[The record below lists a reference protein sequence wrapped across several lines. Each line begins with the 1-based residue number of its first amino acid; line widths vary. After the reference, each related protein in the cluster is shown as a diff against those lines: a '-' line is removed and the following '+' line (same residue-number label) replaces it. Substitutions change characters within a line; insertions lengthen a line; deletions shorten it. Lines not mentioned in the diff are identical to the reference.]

1 MAAESDLQSQ
11 GLKKNCLTYSIR
23 CTKLVQ
29 PIPIIIFIIPIQVSI
44 AIMTDIFIVKW
55 IFALSPILTVLFLM
69 IFQNWG
75 GARAGAAGW
84 FASLIVATLIF
95 GAHPEL
101 IAHSQM
107 KGVLL
112 SLNVLYII
120 WAALLLYHVVNET
133 GAIRAIGIGIQRFSG
148 DKTIQILIFGWIFAS
163 FLQGVAGYGVP
174 IAVVAPL
181 LVALGFT
188 PVVAVAVPAIGHS
201 WSVTFGSMGASFQA
215 LMAVSGLE
223 SSYLAPWSATLLGIA
238 AFLCG
243 IFAVYVYAGWKMV
256 RHSFLAI
263 LIIGAAMAGTQYALA
278 VSGMWTLGGFGAS
291 LAGLCSGLAVAKLKI
306 YNRTPPSQ
314 TRPEMSLWWALAA
327 YFILIVIVSTGVMIP
342 SAKAFLGQVNLSL
355 TFPEIVS
362 LHGWVTAAGKG
373 KAINIFGHG
382 GALLLYSSIISYFV
396 YRSKGFYKPKAMKTI
411 FQKTVKN
418 GVPTSLGIVSMV
430 CFAMIMDHCG
440 MIYILAEGI
449 SRVFGSVYPL
459 VAPWIGL
466 LGAFMTGSNTN
477 SNVVFGVLQQETAHL
492 AGLSVALILA
502 AQTTGGAL
510 GSMIAPAK
518 ILVGCSTV
526 GLAGKEGP
534 VLMKTLRYGF
544 VITGIIGVITALL
557 SFMV

>member
-1 MAAESDLQSQ
+1 
-11 GLKKNCLTYSIR
+11 
-23 CTKLVQ
+23 
-29 PIPIIIFIIPIQVSI
+29 
-44 AIMTDIFIVKW
+44 MTDVFIVKW
-55 IFALSPILTVLFLM
+55 IFALSPILTVLVLM
-69 IFQNWG
+69 IFKNWSG
-75 GARAGAAGW
+75 SRAGAAGW
-84 FASLIVATLIF
+84 FVSLIMATLFF
-95 GAHPEL
+95 GAHPVL

-120 WAALLLYHVVNET
+120 WAALFLYHVVNET

-148 DKTIQILIFGWIFAS
+148 DKSIQILIFGWIFAS

-181 LVALGFT
+181 LVALGFS

-223 SSYLAPWSATLLGIA
+223 SSFLAPWSAALLGIA
-238 AFLCG
+238 TFLCG

-256 RHSFLAI
+256 QHSFMAI
-263 LIIGAAMAGTQYALA
+263 FIIGTAMAGTQYLLA

-291 LAGLCSGLAVAKLKI
+291 LAGLCSGLAVAKFKR

-314 TRPEMSLWWALAA
+314 ARPQMRLWWALTA
-327 YFILIVIVSTGVMIP
+327 YLILIVIVSAGVMIP
-342 SAKAFLGQVNLSL
+342 SVKAFLGQVKLSFA
-355 TFPEIVS
+355 FPEITS
-362 LHGWVTAAGKG
+362 LKGWVVKAGKG

-382 GALLLYSSIISYFV
+382 GALLLYSAIISYFV
-396 YRSKGFYKPKAMKTI
+396 YRSKGFYEPRAIKTI
-411 FQKTVKN
+411 LQKTVKS

-430 CFAMIMDHCG
+430 CFAMIMDHCQ

-449 SRVFGSVYPL
+449 SRVFGSIYPL

-534 VLMKTLRYGF
+534 VLKTTLRFGL
-544 VITGIIGVITALL
+544 VITGMIGIITALASL
-557 SFMV
+557 ML